1 MEYLWVMCKYVF
13 QEIDLISR
21 ELKIQ
26 TEDAVSNFLVISKD
40 SFESND
46 WLCKKF
52 EFSISYKK
60 KKKIRISFLWQ
71 QHEKE
76 E

>member
-1 MEYLWVMCKYVF
+1 MCKYVF

-60 KKKIRISFLWQ
+60 KKKNKNIFFVAAARKRRI
-71 QHEKE
+71 KTC
-76 E
+76 

>member
-1 MEYLWVMCKYVF
+1 MCKYVF

-60 KKKIRISFLWQ
+60 KEKNKNIFFVAAARKRRI
-71 QHEKE
+71 KTC
-76 E
+76 